1 MHGRN
6 LRPHYI
12 QITMA
17 KSKSKILQIAAD
29 ENIIR
34 KIYNIRGQK
43 VMLDRDLAEL
53 YNVETKR
60 LKEAVRRNIERFPE
74 DFIFELTIEEANAS
88 RTQFASLKRGG
99 NVKYLPFAFTEQGV
113 SMLSGVINSAKAIA
127 MNIAIMRAFVEIR
140 KIIINNN
147 SIANKL
153 QLLSER
159 IDGHDAQLNS
169 IYEAIENLLDDK
181 IDKELEKENWL
192 NRKRIGFKSDE

>member
-1 MHGRN
+1 
-6 LRPHYI
+6 
-12 QITMA
+12 MA
-17 KSKSKILQIAAD
+17 KSKSKNLQIAVD
-29 ENIIR
+29 EIIIR

-43 VMLDRDLAEL
+43 VMLDKDLADL
-53 YNVETKR
+53 YDIETKR
-60 LKEAVRRNIERFPE
+60 LKEAIRRNIDRFPE
-74 DFIFELTIEEANAS
+74 DFMFELTIEEANAS
-88 RTQFASLKRGG
+88 RSQIASLKRGG
-99 NVKYLPFAFTEQGV
+99 NIKYLPFAFTEQGV
-113 SMLSGVINSAKAIA
+113 AMLSGVINSAKAIA

-181 IDKELEKENWL
+181 IDKDLEKENWI
-192 NRKRIGFKSDE
+192 NRKRIGFKSDK